1 MCTSIRNSVPSVSTK
16 GSRCKLVTVGITPV
30 TSSWGWEAK
39 LYPGL
44 RRWAR
49 SVLLVPKEAVMRAW
63 VMLGMT
69 VFFVAVILTLR
80 ETRGDEEMLIRLG
93 GRDLRSLPT

>member
-1 MCTSIRNSVPSVSTK
+1 
-16 GSRCKLVTVGITPV
+16 
-30 TSSWGWEAK
+30 
-39 LYPGL
+39 
-44 RRWAR
+44 
-49 SVLLVPKEAVMRAW
+49 VLLVPKEAVMRAW